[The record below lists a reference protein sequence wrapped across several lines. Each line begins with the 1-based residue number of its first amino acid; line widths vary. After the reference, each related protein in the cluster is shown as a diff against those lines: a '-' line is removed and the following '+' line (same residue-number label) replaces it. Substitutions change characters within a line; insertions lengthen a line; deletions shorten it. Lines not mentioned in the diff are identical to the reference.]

1 MTFVIQQLTG
11 AQEADALKVTQERES
26 NRRRSEGDEAYIVS
40 NRWFSSWCKFSG
52 YSTNNVAG
60 GGVVSSD
67 ITGDE
72 DKAAATDVEARP
84 GPIDNSDILD
94 ADSSHRGSLTVE
106 EFESVG
112 VMKEGLKEQKDF
124 WVFHKSAW
132 LLLKE
137 WYGVLAGSEIRRTY
151 LLSSIDTPELDAY
164 QWHVKAEVEGTGQS
178 VIVPCLGM
186 SEGSALKQ
194 SACAMLDIRATG
206 SYELCVIDEST
217 GETQSVCCLLMRY
230 LFCCIDYP

>member
-11 AQEADALKVTQERES
+11 AQEADALRVTQERES

-40 NRWFSSWCKFSG
+40 NRWFSSWCKYSG
-52 YSTNNVAG
+52 YLTYVAG
-60 GGVVSSD
+60 GGVVSD
-67 ITGDE
+67 ETGDE
-72 DKAAATDVEARP
+72 AKAAATDVEARP

-94 ADSSHRGSLTVE
+94 TDSSHRGSLTIE

-137 WYGVLAGSEIRRTY
+137 WYGVRGGSEIRRTY
-151 LLSSIDTPELDAY
+151 LLSSIDIPELDAY

-186 SEGSALKQ
+186 SEGTALKQ
-194 SACAMLDIRATG
+194 SACKMLDIRATG
-206 SYELCVIDEST
+206 SYELCIIDVTT
-217 GETQSVCCLLMRY
+217 GQNQSVCCVAMRY
-230 LFCCIDYP
+230 LFFYIDCP